1 MHCGRRPA
9 EHSTIFEEFKLKRTF
24 LSLLLAAI
32 PALLLPLAASS
43 QILPGHK
50 SAAEG
55 DETVYK
61 TEVYAG
67 YAYTGLN
74 QVNLS
79 RSGLSGVD
87 LSVTRDFGKYFGVTA
102 DGAFYKYPFATP
114 EVTNST
120 LTPSVDM
127 VLFGPELHAQ
137 LYEKATG
144 FIHGLL
150 GGEHVG
156 GTGQTPNISFAGG
169 VGGGLDYKLTSRI
182 SARAA
187 GDVILQSFSVTG
199 NSPLLG
205 YSPHR
210 TRNARATIGVVYHF

>member
-1 MHCGRRPA
+1 M
-9 EHSTIFEEFKLKRTF
+9 KRTF
-24 LSLLLAAI
+24 LILSLAGVSAAI
-32 PALLLPLAASS
+32 MPLAASS

-61 TEVYAG
+61 NEVYAG
-67 YAYTGLN
+67 YAYTSLN

-79 RSGLSGVD
+79 RSGLQGGE
-87 LSVTRDFGKYFGVTA
+87 LSYTRDFRKYFGLTA
-102 DGAFYKYPFATP
+102 DGAFYKYPFANP

-120 LTPSVDM
+120 LTPEVDM
-127 VLFGPELHAQ
+127 VLFGPELHAL
-137 LYEKATG
+137 LYEKTTG
-144 FIHGLL
+144 FVHALL

-169 VGGGLDYKLTSRI
+169 VGGGLEYKLTSRI
-182 SARAA
+182 SGRAS

-199 NSPLLG
+199 NSAALG

-210 TRNARATIGVVYHF
+210 TENARATVGVVYHF

>member
-1 MHCGRRPA
+1 
-9 EHSTIFEEFKLKRTF
+9 LKRTF
-24 LSLLLAAI
+24 LILVLAVVSAV
-32 PALLLPLAASS
+32 LMPLAASS

-61 TEVYAG
+61 NEVYGG
-67 YAYTGLN
+67 YAYTSLN

-79 RSGLSGVD
+79 RSGLQGGE
-87 LSVTRDFGKYFGVTA
+87 LSYTRDFGKYFGLTA
-102 DGAFYKYPFATP
+102 DGAFYQYPFANP

-120 LTPSVDM
+120 ITPSVDT
-127 VLFGPELHAQ
+127 VLFGPELHAI
-137 LYEKATG
+137 LYEKTTG
-144 FIHGLL
+144 FFHALL

-182 SARAA
+182 SVRAS

-199 NSPLLG
+199 NSPALG

>member
-1 MHCGRRPA
+1 M
-9 EHSTIFEEFKLKRTF
+9 KRTF
-24 LSLLLAAI
+24 LILLLAAI
-32 PALLLPLAASS
+32 PAVLLPLAASS
-43 QILPGHK
+43 QIIPGRK

-61 TEVYAG
+61 NHVYGG
-67 YAYTGLN
+67 YAYTSLN

-79 RSGLSGVD
+79 RSGLQGGE
-87 LSVTRDFGKYFGVTA
+87 LAITRDFGKYFGVTA

-127 VLFGPELHAQ
+127 VLFGPELHAE
-137 LYEKATG
+137 LYSKVNG
-144 FIHGLL
+144 FVHLLL

-169 VGGGLDYKLTSRI
+169 GGGGLEYKLTSRI
-182 SARAA
+182 SARAS

-199 NSPLLG
+199 NSAQLG
-205 YSPHR
+205 YSPHE
-210 TRNARATIGVVYHF
+210 TRNARASIGAVYHF

>member
-1 MHCGRRPA
+1 M
-9 EHSTIFEEFKLKRTF
+9 KRTF
-24 LSLLLAAI
+24 LISILAVV
-32 PALLLPLAASS
+32 PAMLLPLAASS
-43 QILPGHK
+43 QIIPGRK
-50 SAAEG
+50 SAAEV

-61 TEVYAG
+61 NHVYGG
-67 YAYTGLN
+67 YAYTSLN

-79 RSGLSGVD
+79 RSGLQGGE
-87 LSVTRDFGKYFGVTA
+87 LAITRDFGKYFGVTA

-127 VLFGPELHAQ
+127 VLFGPELHAE
-137 LYEKATG
+137 LYSKVNG
-144 FIHGLL
+144 FVHLLL

-169 VGGGLDYKLTSRI
+169 GGGGLEYKLTSRI
-182 SARAA
+182 SARAS

-199 NSPLLG
+199 NSAQLG
-205 YSPHR
+205 YSPHE
-210 TRNARATIGVVYHF
+210 TRNARASIGAVYHF

>member
-1 MHCGRRPA
+1 M
-9 EHSTIFEEFKLKRTF
+9 
-24 LSLLLAAI
+24 
-32 PALLLPLAASS
+32 PLAASS
-43 QILPGHK
+43 QIIPGRK
-50 SAAEG
+50 AAAEG

-61 TEVYAG
+61 NEVYGG
-67 YAYTGLN
+67 YAYTSLN

-79 RSGLSGVD
+79 RSGLQGGE
-87 LSVTRDFGKYFGVTA
+87 LSYTRDFGRYFGLTA
-102 DGAFYKYPFATP
+102 DGAFYKYPFANP

-127 VLFGPELHAQ
+127 VLFGPELHAV
-137 LYEKATG
+137 LYEKTTG
-144 FIHGLL
+144 FFHALL

-169 VGGGLDYKLTSRI
+169 VGGGVEYKLLSRI
-182 SARAA
+182 SARAS

-199 NSPLLG
+199 NSAALG

-210 TRNARATIGVVYHF
+210 SENARATIGVVYHF

>member
-1 MHCGRRPA
+1 M
-9 EHSTIFEEFKLKRTF
+9 KRTF
-24 LSLLLAAI
+24 LILILAAI
-32 PALLLPLAASS
+32 PAVVMPLAASS

-61 TEVYAG
+61 NEVYAG
-67 YAYTGLN
+67 YAYTSIN

-79 RSGLSGVD
+79 RSGLQGGEVA
-87 LSVTRDFGKYFGVTA
+87 VTRDFGKYFGVTA
-102 DGAFYKYPFATP
+102 DGSFYKYAFANP

-120 LTPSVDM
+120 LKPSVDM
-127 VLFGPELHAQ
+127 VLFGPELHAV
-137 LYEKATG
+137 LYEKTIG
-144 FIHGLL
+144 FVHALL

-169 VGGGLDYKLTSRI
+169 VGGGLEYKLTSRI
-182 SARAA
+182 SARAS

-199 NSPLLG
+199 NSAQLG
-205 YSPHR
+205 YSPHE
-210 TRNARATIGVVYHF
+210 TRNARATIGAVYHF

>member
-1 MHCGRRPA
+1 M
-9 EHSTIFEEFKLKRTF
+9 KRT
-24 LSLLLAAI
+24 SLILILAVVSAV
-32 PALLLPLAASS
+32 LMPLAASS
-43 QILPGHK
+43 QIIPGRK
-50 SAAEG
+50 AAAEG

-61 TEVYAG
+61 NEVYGG
-67 YAYTGLN
+67 YAYTSLN

-79 RSGLSGVD
+79 RSGLQGGE
-87 LSVTRDFGKYFGVTA
+87 LSYTRDFGRYFGLTA
-102 DGAFYKYPFATP
+102 DGAFYKYPFANP

-127 VLFGPELHAQ
+127 VLFGPELHAV
-137 LYEKATG
+137 LYEKTTG
-144 FIHGLL
+144 FFHALL

-169 VGGGLDYKLTSRI
+169 VGGGVEYKLLSRI
-182 SARAA
+182 SVRAS

-199 NSPLLG
+199 NSAALG

-210 TRNARATIGVVYHF
+210 SENARATIGVAYHF

>member
-1 MHCGRRPA
+1 
-9 EHSTIFEEFKLKRTF
+9 LKRTF
-24 LSLLLAAI
+24 LILSLAAI
-32 PALLLPLAASS
+32 PAVFLPLAASS
-43 QILPGHK
+43 QIIPSQK

-61 TEVYAG
+61 NQVYAG
-67 YAYTGLN
+67 YAYTSLN

-79 RSGLSGVD
+79 RSGLQGGE
-87 LSVTRDFGKYFGVTA
+87 LSYTRDFGKYFGVTA
-102 DGAFYKYPFATP
+102 DGAFYKYPYTTP

-120 LTPSVDM
+120 LTPEVDM
-127 VLFGPELHAQ
+127 VLFGPEIHAE
-137 LYEKATG
+137 LYDKVTG
-144 FIHGLL
+144 FVHALL

-169 VGGGLDYKLTSRI
+169 GGGGLDYRLTSRI

-199 NSPLLG
+199 NSAQLG
-205 YSPHR
+205 YSPHE
-210 TRNARATIGVVYHF
+210 TRNARATIGVVYRF